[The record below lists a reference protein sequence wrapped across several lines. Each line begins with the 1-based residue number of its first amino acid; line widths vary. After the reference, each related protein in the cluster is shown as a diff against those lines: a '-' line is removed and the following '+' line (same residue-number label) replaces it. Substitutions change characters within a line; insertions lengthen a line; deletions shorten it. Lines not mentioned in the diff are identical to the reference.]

1 MRNVLTGKNILGTT
15 GSFSDILGTNGTTS
29 GKNVHLQY
37 TTPDLGIDQTIAKA
51 LVQYSGGAF
60 GLDVNG
66 YIIYTE
72 RGITQVDR
80 ISIHL
85 AYITSGLRILGVN
98 QLDDRIQVRDIVKGV
113 ELYVPSTAENVSYS
127 LTIKAWP
134 IIGTVSL
141 EYDKLVP
148 GRVVTLL
155 E

>member
-1 MRNVLTGKNILGTT
+1 MRNVVTGKNILGTT
-15 GSFSDILGTNGTTS
+15 SSLNEILGGNGTSS

-37 TTPDLGIDQTIAKA
+37 TTPDLGVDHTITKA

-66 YIIYTE
+66 YIIFSE

-85 AYITSGLRILGVN
+85 AYMTSGLRILGVN
-98 QLDDRIQVRDIVKGV
+98 QLDDRIQVRNIVKGV
-113 ELYVPSTAENVSYS
+113 ELYVPSAAGNVSYS

-134 IIGTVSL
+134 IIGTVNL
-141 EYDKLVP
+141 EYEKLIP
-148 GRVVTLL
+148 GRVVTAL